1 VTFETCS
8 AFGANNAKSGTGVIE
23 AGNALNGTVSRCTIQ
38 RSGTG
43 TDADSDTGFHGNKS
57 ALKRALAGDTMGRVR
72 QSKRR
77 VRMSPNQEQIE
88 KRSLTIEELQ
98 LQHQDHERRLE
109 ELQSRTFLTP
119 DEEMEEKRL
128 KKLKLHLKDEMER
141 LRRMAS

>member
-23 AGNALNGTVSRCTIQ
+23 AGNALNGPVNRCTIR
-38 RSGTG
+38 RSETG
-43 TDADSDTGFHGNKS
+43 TDFGVHGNIPP
-57 ALKRALAGDTMGRVR
+57 LKRALTGDTMDRVR
-72 QSKRR
+72 HSQRR